1 MRLLACLIVAP
12 QRGYDEPAI
21 LSYAISSFCP
31 TSADGLHC
39 SLRCLYAIIGFF
51 LLEHPL
57 KEILLQHCYHE
68 FTDEFP
74 NPHVPQ
80 RRLKC
85 ELPDHVMSQRQFS
98 CSLFTLV
105 PHPNG
110 EVRRAHLIHSF
121 HPFLVRRRSLGLLHR
136 PDCKFCSGRS
146 LVSCDSPLSLPPPG
160 QCVAVPLG
168 PGSSR
173 RSKPVPVLNI
183 GRRKLT
189 PNLEQVTC
197 REPRVTPINSAI
209 SSRLFPRSTRFLICW
224 ILSGVNFVCLPRG
237 SI

>member
-51 LLEHPL
+51 VLEHCL
-57 KEILLQHCYHE
+57 KEILRQHRYQE

-80 RRLKC
+80 HRLKC

-110 EVRRAHLIHSF
+110 EVRRAPLIHSF
-121 HPFLVRRRSLGLLHR
+121 HPFLVRRGVWACSTGA
-136 PDCKFCSGRS
+136 DCEFCSGRS
-146 LVSCDSPLSLPPPG
+146 LVNCNITLLLP
-160 QCVAVPLG
+160 A
-168 PGSSR
+168 
-173 RSKPVPVLNI
+173 
-183 GRRKLT
+183 
-189 PNLEQVTC
+189 
-197 REPRVTPINSAI
+197 
-209 SSRLFPRSTRFLICW
+209 
-224 ILSGVNFVCLPRG
+224 
-237 SI
+237 